1 MNDLLLHAATP
12 YAPLIGL
19 APLMRLA
26 FLQEDLAPLGEALLA
41 RAQAYPD
48 DAHACLDFSTV
59 LQLKG
64 EREMALAVQAQ
75 AIDLQQLYA
84 LPAQAPQSG
93 PGIRVLVLM
102 GPGDL
107 MSNTPIEF
115 LVEQSDVALDL
126 LYLTLEGP
134 LPEEVPDHD
143 VLLVGV
149 AESDANQPLLALLA
163 QFVADWPRPVI
174 NLPQH
179 IAHTSRDGLC
189 GKLQDFPGVA
199 MPRTVRIARAE
210 LAALA
215 AGELPLDAVLPGDA
229 FPLIVRP
236 LGSDAGH
243 DLEKME
249 HASDL
254 HAYLQAVDAPLF
266 YIARFVDYRSED
278 GQFRKYR
285 IVLIDGMPYICHY
298 AVSSHWMIHYLNA
311 GMEESAAKRAE
322 EARCMAHF
330 DEEFARRHAAALCA
344 INARMGMPYLG
355 IDCAETRDGELLVF
369 EADNAMIVHAMDAE
383 AMYPYKRPVMQKVFM
398 AFRAMLAR
406 AAAGDCAAN

>member
-1 MNDLLLHAATP
+1 MTDLMQQAATP

-26 FLQEDLAPLGEALLA
+26 FLQQDLAPLGEALLA
-41 RAQAYPD
+41 RAQAHPD

-64 EREMALAVQAQ
+64 QRELALAVQAQ
-75 AIDLQQLYA
+75 AIELQQWYS

-93 PGIRVLVLM
+93 PGFKLLVVM

-115 LVEQSDVALDL
+115 LVEQSDVAMDL
-126 LYLTLEGP
+126 LYLTADSDF
-134 LPEEVPDHD
+134 PEEVPEHD
-143 VLLVGV
+143 VLLVAV
-149 AESDANQPLLALLA
+149 AESDANQPLLARLAAFLLE
-163 QFVADWPRPVI
+163 WPRPVV

-189 GKLQDFPGVA
+189 ARLQDVPGVA
-199 MPRTVRIARAE
+199 MPRTAR
-210 LAALA
+210 LDRTQLQALA
-215 AGELPLDAVLPGDA
+215 SGELTVGSLLPGDD

-236 LGSDAGH
+236 LGSHAGH
-243 DLEKME
+243 DLERM
-249 HASDL
+249 ASAADL
-254 HAYLQAVDAPLF
+254 RVYLQKVGAERF
-266 YIARFVDYRSED
+266 YIARFFDYRNDD
-278 GQFRKYR
+278 GQYRKYR
-285 IVLIDGMPYICHY
+285 IALIDGRPYICHF

-311 GMEESAAKRAE
+311 GMDESALKREE
-322 EARCMAHF
+322 EARIMAHF
-330 DEEFARRHAAALCA
+330 DDEFARRHAQAFAA
-344 INARMGMPYLG
+344 IDARMGMPYLG

-383 AMYPYKRPVMQKVFM
+383 EMYPYKRPAMRKVFA

-406 AAAGDCAAN
+406 AASGA

>member
-1 MNDLLLHAATP
+1 MSDLLQHAATP
-12 YAPLIGL
+12 HAPLIGL
-19 APLMRLA
+19 APLMRRA
-26 FLQEDLAPLGEALLA
+26 FLQEDLGPLGAALLA
-41 RAQAYPD
+41 RAQAHPD

-64 EREMALAVQAQ
+64 QRELALAVQAQ
-75 AIDLQQLYA
+75 AIALQQLYT
-84 LPAQAPQSG
+84 LPAPAPQSG
-93 PGIRVLVLM
+93 PGIKVLVLM

-126 LYLTLEGP
+126 LYITLDGP

-149 AESDANQPLLALLA
+149 AESEANQPLLALLA
-163 QFVADWPRPVI
+163 QFLAHWPRPVV

-189 GKLQDFPGVA
+189 EKLHDLAGVA
-199 MPRTVRIARAE
+199 MPRTARISRAQ
-210 LAALA
+210 LMALA
-215 AGELPLDAVLPGDA
+215 SGELPLDAVLSGDA

-236 LGSDAGH
+236 LGSHAGH

-249 HASDL
+249 EASDL
-254 HAYLQAVDAPLF
+254 HAYLQNVDAERF
-266 YIARFVDYRSED
+266 YIARFVDYRSDD

-285 IVLIDGMPYICHY
+285 IVLIDGVAYICHF

-311 GMEESAAKRAE
+311 GMDESAAKRAE
-322 EARCMAHF
+322 EAHCMAHF
-330 DEEFARRHAAALCA
+330 DEEFALRHAAALRA
-344 INARMGMPYLG
+344 IDARMGMPYLG
-355 IDCAETRDGELLVF
+355 IDCAETQDGELLVF

-383 AMYPYKRPVMQKVFM
+383 ALYPYKRPAMLKVFA

-406 AAAGDCAAN
+406 AAAGG

>member
-1 MNDLLLHAATP
+1 MTDLMQQAATP

-26 FLQEDLAPLGEALLA
+26 FLQQDLAPLGEALLA
-41 RAQAYPD
+41 RAQAHPD

-64 EREMALAVQAQ
+64 QRELALAVQAQ
-75 AIDLQQLYA
+75 AIELQQWYS

-93 PGIRVLVLM
+93 PGFKLLVVM

-115 LVEQSDVALDL
+115 LVEQSDVAMDL
-126 LYLTLEGP
+126 LYLTADSDF
-134 LPEEVPDHD
+134 PEEVPEHD
-143 VLLVGV
+143 VLLVAV
-149 AESDANQPLLALLA
+149 AESDANQPLLARLAAFLLE
-163 QFVADWPRPVI
+163 WPRPVV

-189 GKLQDFPGVA
+189 ARLQDVPGVA
-199 MPRTVRIARAE
+199 MPRTARLDRAQ
-210 LAALA
+210 LQALA
-215 AGELPLDAVLPGDA
+215 SGELTVGSLLPGDD

-236 LGSDAGH
+236 LGSHAGH
-243 DLEKME
+243 DLERM
-249 HASDL
+249 ASAADL
-254 HAYLQAVDAPLF
+254 QAYLQKVGAERF
-266 YIARFVDYRSED
+266 YIARFVDYRNDD
-278 GQFRKYR
+278 GQYRKYR
-285 IVLIDGMPYICHY
+285 IALIDGRPYICHF

-311 GMEESAAKRAE
+311 GMDESALKREE
-322 EARCMAHF
+322 EARIMAHF
-330 DEEFARRHAAALCA
+330 DDEFARRHAQAFAAIDA
-344 INARMGMPYLG
+344 HMGMPYLG

-383 AMYPYKRPVMQKVFM
+383 EMYPYKRPVMQKVFA

-406 AAAGDCAAN
+406 AASGA

>member
-1 MNDLLLHAATP
+1 MTDLMQQAATP

-26 FLQEDLAPLGEALLA
+26 FLQQDLAPLGEALLA
-41 RAQAYPD
+41 RAQAHPD

-64 EREMALAVQAQ
+64 QRELALAVQAQ
-75 AIDLQQLYA
+75 AIELQQWYS

-93 PGIRVLVLM
+93 PGFKLLVVM

-115 LVEQSDVALDL
+115 LVEQSDVAMDL
-126 LYLTLEGP
+126 LYLTADSDF
-134 LPEEVPDHD
+134 PEEVPEHD
-143 VLLVGV
+143 VLLVAV
-149 AESDANQPLLALLA
+149 AESDANQPLLARLAAFLLE
-163 QFVADWPRPVI
+163 WPRPVV

-189 GKLQDFPGVA
+189 ARLQDVPGVA
-199 MPRTVRIARAE
+199 MPRTARLDRAQ
-210 LAALA
+210 LQALA
-215 AGELPLDAVLPGDA
+215 SGELTVGSLLPGDD

-236 LGSDAGH
+236 LGSHAGH
-243 DLEKME
+243 DLERM
-249 HASDL
+249 ASAADL
-254 HAYLQAVDAPLF
+254 RAYLQKVGAERF
-266 YIARFVDYRSED
+266 YIARFVDYRNID
-278 GQFRKYR
+278 GQYRKYR
-285 IVLIDGMPYICHY
+285 IALIDGLPYICHF

-311 GMEESAAKRAE
+311 GMDESTVKREE
-322 EARCMAHF
+322 EARIMAHF
-330 DEEFARRHAAALCA
+330 DDEFARRHAQAFAA
-344 INARMGMPYLG
+344 IDARMGMPYLG

-383 AMYPYKRPVMQKVFM
+383 EMYPYKRPAMRKVFA

-406 AAAGDCAAN
+406 AASGA

>member
-1 MNDLLLHAATP
+1 MTDLMQQAATP

-26 FLQEDLAPLGEALLA
+26 FLQQDLAPLGEALLA
-41 RAQAYPD
+41 RAQAHPD

-64 EREMALAVQAQ
+64 QRELALAVQAQ
-75 AIDLQQLYA
+75 AIELQQWYS

-93 PGIRVLVLM
+93 PGFKLLVVM

-115 LVEQSDVALDL
+115 LVEQSDVAMDL
-126 LYLTLEGP
+126 LYLTADSDF
-134 LPEEVPDHD
+134 PEEVPEHD
-143 VLLVGV
+143 VLLVAV
-149 AESDANQPLLALLA
+149 AESDANQPLLARLAAFLLE
-163 QFVADWPRPVI
+163 WPRPVV

-189 GKLQDFPGVA
+189 ARLQDVPGVA
-199 MPRTVRIARAE
+199 MPRTARLDRAQ
-210 LAALA
+210 LQALA
-215 AGELPLDAVLPGDA
+215 SGELTVGSLLPGDD

-236 LGSDAGH
+236 LGSHAGH
-243 DLEKME
+243 DLERM
-249 HASDL
+249 ASAADL
-254 HAYLQAVDAPLF
+254 RGYLQKVGAERF
-266 YIARFVDYRSED
+266 YIARFVDYRNDD
-278 GQFRKYR
+278 GQYRKYR
-285 IVLIDGMPYICHY
+285 IALIDGLPYICHF

-311 GMEESAAKRAE
+311 GMDESALKREE
-322 EARCMAHF
+322 EARIMAHF
-330 DEEFARRHAAALCA
+330 DDEFARRHAQAFAA
-344 INARMGMPYLG
+344 IDARMGMPYLG

-383 AMYPYKRPVMQKVFM
+383 EMYPYKRPVMQKVFA

-406 AAAGDCAAN
+406 AASGA

>member
-1 MNDLLLHAATP
+1 MTDLMQQAATP

-26 FLQEDLAPLGEALLA
+26 FLQQDLAPLGEALLA
-41 RAQAYPD
+41 RAQAHPD

-64 EREMALAVQAQ
+64 QRELALAVQAQ
-75 AIDLQQLYA
+75 AIELQQWYS

-93 PGIRVLVLM
+93 PGFKLLVVM

-115 LVEQSDVALDL
+115 LVEQSDVAMDL
-126 LYLTLEGP
+126 LYLTADSDF
-134 LPEEVPDHD
+134 PEEVPEHD
-143 VLLVGV
+143 VLLVAV
-149 AESDANQPLLALLA
+149 AESDANQPLLARLAAFLLE
-163 QFVADWPRPVI
+163 WPRPVV

-189 GKLQDFPGVA
+189 ARLQDVPGVA
-199 MPRTVRIARAE
+199 MPRTARLDRAQ
-210 LAALA
+210 LQALA
-215 AGELPLDAVLPGDA
+215 SGELTVGSLLPGDD

-236 LGSDAGH
+236 LGSHAGH
-243 DLEKME
+243 DLERM
-249 HASDL
+249 ASAADL
-254 HAYLQAVDAPLF
+254 RGYLQKVGAERF
-266 YIARFVDYRSED
+266 YIARFVDYRNED
-278 GQFRKYR
+278 GQYRKYR
-285 IVLIDGMPYICHY
+285 IALIDGRPYICHF

-311 GMEESAAKRAE
+311 GMDESALKREE
-322 EARCMAHF
+322 EARIMAHF
-330 DEEFARRHAAALCA
+330 DDEFARRHAQAFAA
-344 INARMGMPYLG
+344 IDARMGMPYLG

-383 AMYPYKRPVMQKVFM
+383 EMYPYKRPVMQKVFA
-398 AFRAMLAR
+398 AFRAMLAK
-406 AAAGDCAAN
+406 AASGA

>member
-1 MNDLLLHAATP
+1 MTDLMQQAATP

-26 FLQEDLAPLGEALLA
+26 FLQQDLAPLGEALLA
-41 RAQAYPD
+41 RAQAHPD

-64 EREMALAVQAQ
+64 QRELALAVQAQ
-75 AIDLQQLYA
+75 AIELQQWYS

-93 PGIRVLVLM
+93 PGFKLLVVM

-115 LVEQSDVALDL
+115 LVEQSDVAMDL
-126 LYLTLEGP
+126 LYLTADSDF
-134 LPEEVPDHD
+134 PEEVPEHD
-143 VLLVGV
+143 VLLVAV
-149 AESDANQPLLALLA
+149 AESDANQPLLARLAAFLLE
-163 QFVADWPRPVI
+163 WPRPVV

-189 GKLQDFPGVA
+189 ARLQDVPGVA
-199 MPRTVRIARAE
+199 MPRTAR
-210 LAALA
+210 LDRTQLQALA
-215 AGELPLDAVLPGDA
+215 SGELTVGSLLPGDD

-236 LGSDAGH
+236 LGSHAGH
-243 DLEKME
+243 DLERM
-249 HASDL
+249 ASAADL
-254 HAYLQAVDAPLF
+254 RVYLQKVGAERF
-266 YIARFVDYRSED
+266 YIARFVDYRNDD
-278 GQFRKYR
+278 GQYRKYR
-285 IVLIDGMPYICHY
+285 IALIDGRPYICHF

-311 GMEESAAKRAE
+311 GMDESALKREE
-322 EARCMAHF
+322 EARIMAHF
-330 DEEFARRHAAALCA
+330 DDEFARRHAQAFAA
-344 INARMGMPYLG
+344 IDARMGMPYLG

-383 AMYPYKRPVMQKVFM
+383 EMYPYKRPVMQKVFA

-406 AAAGDCAAN
+406 AASGA

>member
-1 MNDLLLHAATP
+1 MTDLMQQAATP

-26 FLQEDLAPLGEALLA
+26 FLQQDLAPLGEALLA
-41 RAQAYPD
+41 RAQAHPD

-64 EREMALAVQAQ
+64 QRELALAVQAQ
-75 AIDLQQLYA
+75 VIELQQWYS
-84 LPAQAPQSG
+84 LPAQAPDSG
-93 PGIRVLVLM
+93 PGFKLLVVM

-115 LVEQSDVALDL
+115 LVEQSDVAMDL
-126 LYLTLEGP
+126 LYLTADSDF
-134 LPEEVPDHD
+134 PEEVPEHD
-143 VLLVGV
+143 VLLVAV
-149 AESDANQPLLALLA
+149 AESDANQPLLARLAAFLLE
-163 QFVADWPRPVI
+163 WPRPVV

-189 GKLQDFPGVA
+189 ARLQDVPGVA
-199 MPRTVRIARAE
+199 MPRTARLDRAQ
-210 LAALA
+210 LQALA
-215 AGELPLDAVLPGDA
+215 SGELTVGSLLPGDD

-236 LGSDAGH
+236 LGSHAGH
-243 DLEKME
+243 DLERM
-249 HASDL
+249 ASAADL
-254 HAYLQAVDAPLF
+254 RVYLQKVDAGRF
-266 YIARFVDYRSED
+266 YIARFVDYRNID

-285 IVLIDGMPYICHY
+285 IALIDGQPYICHF

-311 GMEESAAKRAE
+311 GMDESTVKREE
-322 EARCMAHF
+322 EARIMAHF
-330 DEEFARRHAAALCA
+330 DDEFARRHAQAFAA
-344 INARMGMPYLG
+344 IDARMGMPYLG

-383 AMYPYKRPVMQKVFM
+383 EMYPYKRPAMRKVFA

-406 AAAGDCAAN
+406 AASGA

>member
-1 MNDLLLHAATP
+1 MTDLMRQAATA

-26 FLQEDLAPLGEALLA
+26 FLQQDLAPLGEALLA
-41 RAQAYPD
+41 RAQAHPD

-64 EREMALAVQAQ
+64 QRELALAVQAQ
-75 AIDLQQLYA
+75 AIELQQWYS

-93 PGIRVLVLM
+93 PGLKLLVVM

-115 LVEQSDVALDL
+115 LLEQSDVAMDL
-126 LYLTLEGP
+126 LYLTTDSVF
-134 LPEEVPDHD
+134 PEEVPEHD
-143 VLLVGV
+143 VLLVAV
-149 AESDANQPLLALLA
+149 AESDANQPLLERLA
-163 QFVADWPRPVI
+163 AFVSDWPRPVV

-189 GKLQDFPGVA
+189 ARLHGVPGVA
-199 MPRTVRIARAE
+199 MPRTVRLVRVQAE
-210 LAALA
+210 ALA
-215 AGELPLDAVLPGDA
+215 SGALQVDALLPGDD

-236 LGSDAGH
+236 LGSHAGH
-243 DLEKME
+243 DLERI
-249 HASDL
+249 ASAADL
-254 HAYLQAVDAPLF
+254 QGYLQKVDAERF
-266 YIARFVDYRSED
+266 YIARFVDYSNID

-285 IVLIDGMPYICHY
+285 IALIDGLPYICHF

-311 GMEESAAKRAE
+311 GMDESALKREE
-322 EARCMAHF
+322 EAQIMAHF
-330 DEEFARRHAAALCA
+330 DEQFARRHAGAFKA

-383 AMYPYKRPVMQKVFM
+383 EMYPYKRPAMQKVFA

-406 AAAGDCAAN
+406 AASTA

>member
-1 MNDLLLHAATP
+1 MTDLMQQAATP

-26 FLQEDLAPLGEALLA
+26 FLQQDLAPLGEALLA
-41 RAQAYPD
+41 RAQAHPD

-64 EREMALAVQAQ
+64 QRELALAVQAQ
-75 AIDLQQLYA
+75 AIELQQWYS

-93 PGIRVLVLM
+93 PGFKLLVVM

-115 LVEQSDVALDL
+115 LVEQSDVAMDL
-126 LYLTLEGP
+126 LYLTADSDF
-134 LPEEVPDHD
+134 PEEVPEHD
-143 VLLVGV
+143 VLLVAV
-149 AESDANQPLLALLA
+149 AESDANQPLLARLAAFLLE
-163 QFVADWPRPVI
+163 WPRPVV

-189 GKLQDFPGVA
+189 ARLQDVPGVA
-199 MPRTVRIARAE
+199 MPRTARLDRAQ
-210 LAALA
+210 LQALA
-215 AGELPLDAVLPGDA
+215 SGELTVGSLLPGDD

-236 LGSDAGH
+236 LGSHAGH
-243 DLEKME
+243 DLERM
-249 HASDL
+249 ASAADL
-254 HAYLQAVDAPLF
+254 RVYLQKVDAERF
-266 YIARFVDYRSED
+266 YIARFVDYRNID

-285 IVLIDGMPYICHY
+285 IALIDGQPYICHF

-311 GMEESAAKRAE
+311 GMDESTVKREE
-322 EARCMAHF
+322 EARIMAHF
-330 DEEFARRHAAALCA
+330 DDEFARRHAQAFAA
-344 INARMGMPYLG
+344 IDARMGMPYLG

-383 AMYPYKRPVMQKVFM
+383 EMYPYKRPAMRKVFA

-406 AAAGDCAAN
+406 AASGA

>member
-1 MNDLLLHAATP
+1 MTDLMQQAATP

-26 FLQEDLAPLGEALLA
+26 FLQQDLAPLGEALLA
-41 RAQAYPD
+41 RAQAHPD

-64 EREMALAVQAQ
+64 QRELALAVQAQ
-75 AIDLQQLYA
+75 AIELQQWYS

-93 PGIRVLVLM
+93 PGFKLLVVM

-115 LVEQSDVALDL
+115 LVEQSDVAMDL
-126 LYLTLEGP
+126 LYLTADSDF
-134 LPEEVPDHD
+134 PEEVPEHD
-143 VLLVGV
+143 VLLVAV
-149 AESDANQPLLALLA
+149 AESDANQPLLARLAAFLLE
-163 QFVADWPRPVI
+163 WPRPVV

-189 GKLQDFPGVA
+189 ARLQDVPGVA
-199 MPRTVRIARAE
+199 MPRTARLDRAQ
-210 LAALA
+210 LQALA
-215 AGELPLDAVLPGDA
+215 SGELQVGSLLPGDD

-236 LGSDAGH
+236 LGSHAGH
-243 DLEKME
+243 DLERM
-249 HASDL
+249 ASAADL
-254 HAYLQAVDAPLF
+254 QAYLQKVDAERF
-266 YIARFVDYRSED
+266 YIARFVDYRNED

-285 IVLIDGMPYICHY
+285 IALIDGQPYICHF

-311 GMEESAAKRAE
+311 GMDESALKREE
-322 EARCMAHF
+322 EARIMAHF
-330 DEEFARRHAAALCA
+330 DDEFACRHAQAFAA
-344 INARMGMPYLG
+344 IDARMGMPYLG
-355 IDCAETRDGELLVF
+355 IDCAETREGELLVF

-383 AMYPYKRPVMQKVFM
+383 EMYPYKRPAMRKVFA

-406 AAAGDCAAN
+406 AASGA

>member
-1 MNDLLLHAATP
+1 MTDLMQQAATP

-26 FLQEDLAPLGEALLA
+26 FLQQDLAPLGEALLA
-41 RAQAYPD
+41 RAQAHPD

-64 EREMALAVQAQ
+64 QRELALAVQAQ
-75 AIDLQQLYA
+75 VIELQQWYS
-84 LPAQAPQSG
+84 LPAQAPDSG
-93 PGIRVLVLM
+93 PGFKLLVVM

-115 LVEQSDVALDL
+115 LVEQSDVAMDL
-126 LYLTLEGP
+126 LYLTADSDF
-134 LPEEVPDHD
+134 PEEVPEHD
-143 VLLVGV
+143 VLLVAV
-149 AESDANQPLLALLA
+149 AESDANQPLLARLAAFLLE
-163 QFVADWPRPVI
+163 WPRPVV

-189 GKLQDFPGVA
+189 ARLQDVPGVA
-199 MPRTVRIARAE
+199 MPRTARLNRAQ
-210 LAALA
+210 LQALA
-215 AGELPLDAVLPGDA
+215 SGELPVGSLLPGDD

-236 LGSDAGH
+236 LGSHAGH
-243 DLEKME
+243 DLERM
-249 HASDL
+249 ASAADL
-254 HAYLQAVDAPLF
+254 RAYLQKVGAERF
-266 YIARFVDYRSED
+266 YIARFVDYRNID
-278 GQFRKYR
+278 GQYRKYR
-285 IVLIDGMPYICHY
+285 IALIDGLPYICHF

-311 GMEESAAKRAE
+311 GMDESALKREE
-322 EARCMAHF
+322 EARIMAHF
-330 DEEFARRHAAALCA
+330 DDEFARRHAQAFAA
-344 INARMGMPYLG
+344 IDARMGMPYLG

-383 AMYPYKRPVMQKVFM
+383 EMYPYKRPAMRKVFA

-406 AAAGDCAAN
+406 AASGA